1 MGGAT
6 QVLIAD
12 DHQVVVDGILG
23 ALEQESDFECIGRAA
38 DGQEALDLT
47 KSKHPDLITMDI
59 AMPGLGGL
67 ETAEEIMSRHPEV
80 KICIFTMH
88 AERAFAVN
96 AFKMGIPGY
105 VLKEEPISELILA
118 LKAIRDGATFYSDK
132 VHQLINEHLLELE
145 LGTDKNVRE
154 IKNGITV
161 LSKREKEIFVLL
173 ADGLT
178 PKQIGKRLF
187 ISPKTVETHKYNIL
201 EKLHFHSMAELTK
214 LAIKKNL
221 ILV

>member
-1 MGGAT
+1 MAELT
-6 QVLIAD
+6 QVIIVD
-12 DHQVVVDGILG
+12 DHQVVMDGILG
-23 ALEQESDFECIGRAA
+23 ALEHEPDFECIGTAT
-38 DGQEALDLT
+38 DGQKALEVV
-47 KSKHPDLITMDI
+47 KAGRPDVVTMDI
-59 AMPGLGGL
+59 AMPRLGGI
-67 ETAEEIMSRHPEV
+67 EAAEEIMSWDTDI

-96 AFKMGIPGY
+96 AFEMGIPGY

-221 ILV
+221 IEV

>member
-1 MGGAT
+1 
-6 QVLIAD
+6 
-12 DHQVVVDGILG
+12 
-23 ALEQESDFECIGRAA
+23 
-38 DGQEALDLT
+38 
-47 KSKHPDLITMDI
+47 
-59 AMPGLGGL
+59 
-67 ETAEEIMSRHPEV
+67 
-80 KICIFTMH
+80 MH

-201 EKLHFHSMAELTK
+201 EKLNFHSMAELTK
-214 LAIKKNL
+214 LAIKKDL
-221 ILV
+221 IEV